1 MKKKV
6 FLLFISILLF
16 LPISVKANTIN
27 TIDMSIYVDK
37 NGDAFITE
45 KWNANLTQGTEGYK
59 PYYNLGNATITD
71 FNVKLN
77 EINYTPTNYWNV
89 DGSFQSKAYRNGINY
104 INDGLELCW
113 GISKYG
119 NNVYTLTYKI
129 NGFVAQTN
137 DSQII
142 YWTLIPHN
150 LSSKPKDVHIKIYSD
165 NNYSHDL
172 PVWGYGNYGG
182 TAYVYDGYIEMNS
195 EGTLN
200 SDEYM
205 TILVKFPLN
214 TFNTTNIIGNDFNY
228 YHQMAEEGAEHY
240 SDKTS
245 VFDVLIGIFAFAMN
259 FLIYAIV
266 GIFTFKT
273 IKKAKNRVG
282 NYNLEFKPTG
292 KKIPNDIP
300 NVREIPFNNDVH
312 MAYWVA
318 TTYELT
324 KNKSDFLG
332 ALLLKWLKEGKIS
345 IEKSVSGVFKN
356 KEESIINMSNEVTFD
371 NEFEQDLY
379 SMMKTA
385 SHGGLLEAKEFSRWC
400 SSNYTR
406 IFDWFDDVL
415 DNQTLELIKQ
425 NKITVE
431 EKKMKILSSNIYRV
445 QPAMLEDAKKLKGLK
460 NFLLEFSRIK
470 EKEAIEVNMW
480 EYYLIYAQILGIAE
494 KVAKQ
499 FKNLYPELVENYAY
513 DYDDVIFI
521 NHISYSG
528 MSAASSSKSRAESY
542 SSGGGG
548 FSSGGGGG
556 GSFGGG
562 SSGGGG
568 FR

>member
-1 MKKKV
+1 MKKK
-6 FLLFISILLF
+6 LFFVIISILLF
-16 LPISVKANTIN
+16 LPIGVKANTIYD
-27 TIDMSIYVDK
+27 IDMSIYVDK
-37 NGDAFITE
+37 NGDALVTE
-45 KWNANLTQGTEGYK
+45 TWTVNLSQGTEGYK

-77 EINYTPTNYWNV
+77 NINYTYINNWNV
-89 DGSFQSKAYRNGINY
+89 NGSLQSKAYKNGINY
-104 INDGLELCW
+104 INNGLELCW

-119 NNVYTLTYKI
+119 NNVYTLSYKI
-129 NGFVAQTN
+129 NSFVSQN
-137 DSQII
+137 EDSQMI
-142 YWTLIPHN
+142 YWTLIPHD
-150 LSSKPKDVHIKIYSD
+150 LSSKPQNVHIKIYSD
-165 NNYSHDL
+165 NKYSDDL

-214 TFNTTNIIGNDFNY
+214 TFNTTNIISNDFNY
-228 YHQMAEEGAEHY
+228 YYQMAEEGATHY
-240 SDKTS
+240 KDNNS
-245 VFDVLIGIFAFAMN
+245 VFGLFAGIMTFVINVLIYG
-259 FLIYAIV
+259 IV
-266 GIFTFKT
+266 GLFTYKA
-273 IKKAKNRVG
+273 IRKAKDKVG
-282 NYNLEFKPTG
+282 NYNLEFRPTG
-292 KKIPNDIP
+292 KKIPKDIP
-300 NVREIPFNNDVH
+300 NVREIPFNNDVY

-318 TTYELT
+318 TVYGLA
-324 KNKSDFLG
+324 KNKTDFLG

-356 KEESIINMSNEVTFD
+356 KEESIINMSNDVIFD
-371 NEFEQDLY
+371 NQFEQDLY
-379 SMMKTA
+379 SMMKAA
-385 SHGGLLEAKEFSRWC
+385 SQGGILESKEFSRWC
-400 SSNYTR
+400 SNNYKR
-406 IFDWFDDVL
+406 IYDWFDDVL

-431 EKKMKILSSNIYRV
+431 EKKNKIFSSNTYRV
-445 QPAMLEDAKKLKGLK
+445 QPIMLEEAKKLSGLK
-460 NFLLEFSRIK
+460 NFLLEFSRIS

-480 EYYLIYAQILGIAE
+480 EYYLMYAQILGIAE

-513 DYDDVIFI
+513 DYDDVIFV

-528 MSAASSSKSRAESY
+528 MRAASTSKSRAESY

-562 SSGGGG
+562 GGGGG

>member
-1 MKKKV
+1 MKKK
-6 FLLFISILLF
+6 LFFVIISILLF
-16 LPISVKANTIN
+16 LPIGVKANTIYD
-27 TIDMSIYVDK
+27 IDMSIYVDK
-37 NGDAFITE
+37 NGDALVTE
-45 KWNANLTQGTEGYK
+45 TWTVNLSQGTEGYK

-77 EINYTPTNYWNV
+77 NINYTYINNWNV
-89 DGSFQSKAYRNGINY
+89 NGSLQSKAYKNSINH
-104 INDGLELCW
+104 INNGLELCW

-119 NNVYTLTYKI
+119 NNVYTLSYKI
-129 NGFVAQTN
+129 NGFVSQN
-137 DSQII
+137 EDSQMI
-142 YWTLIPHN
+142 YWTLIPHD
-150 LSSKPKDVHIKIYSD
+150 LSSKPQNVHIKIYSD
-165 NNYSHDL
+165 NKYSDDL

-214 TFNTTNIIGNDFNY
+214 TFNTTNIISNDFNY
-228 YHQMAEEGAEHY
+228 YYQMAEEGATHY
-240 SDKTS
+240 KDNNS
-245 VFDVLIGIFAFAMN
+245 VFGFFAGVMTFAINVLIYG
-259 FLIYAIV
+259 IV
-266 GIFTFKT
+266 GLFTYKA
-273 IKKAKNRVG
+273 IRKAKDKVG
-282 NYNLEFKPTG
+282 NYNLEFRPTG
-292 KKIPNDIP
+292 KKIPKDIP
-300 NVREIPFNNDVH
+300 NVREIPFNNDVY

-318 TTYELT
+318 TVYGLA
-324 KNKSDFLG
+324 KNKTDFLG

-356 KEESIINMSNEVTFD
+356 KEESIINMSNDATFD

-379 SMMKTA
+379 SMMKAA
-385 SHGGLLEAKEFSRWC
+385 SQGGILESKEFSRWC
-400 SSNYTR
+400 SNNYKR
-406 IFDWFDDVL
+406 IYDWFDDVL

-431 EKKMKILSSNIYRV
+431 EKKNKIFSSNTYRV
-445 QPAMLEDAKKLKGLK
+445 QPIMLEEAKKLSGLK
-460 NFLLEFSRIK
+460 NFLLEFSRIS

-480 EYYLIYAQILGIAE
+480 EYYLMYAQILGIAE

-513 DYDDVIFI
+513 DYDDVIFV

-528 MSAASSSKSRAESY
+528 MRAASTSKSRAESY

-562 SSGGGG
+562 SGGGG